1 MNPSINERNR
11 LSDYPQILVL
21 IVEILDLATA
31 AGMSE
36 KEAELVY
43 GLILRSFSK
52 VPGNAFPI
60 LRDHIFCILSASDQ
74 FYASA
79 EESISHSYEWRN

>member
-11 LSDYPQILVL
+11 LSDYPHVLVL

-43 GLILRSFSK
+43 SLILRSFSK

-60 LRDHIFCILSASDQ
+60 LRDHIFSILSASDQ

-79 EESISHSYEWRN
+79 EESFSDSHKWRN

>member
-1 MNPSINERNR
+1 MKPSIQQRES

-21 IVEILDLATA
+21 FVELLELATA

-43 GLILRSFSK
+43 NLFLRSYSK

-60 LRDHIFCILSASDQ
+60 LRDHIFSILSASDH
-74 FYASA
+74 FYALA
-79 EESISHSYEWRN
+79 EESISDSHKWRN